1 MSNIEEILINFNQ
14 EAENIIKNN
23 CFTSQ
28 QQEALLDLS
37 KQVYYCLEA
46 LNNKNS

>member
-14 EAENIIKNN
+14 EA
-23 CFTSQ
+23 
-28 QQEALLDLS
+28 LLDLF

-46 LNNKNS
+46 LNNKNN